1 MINKSI
7 IENFAR
13 FMRKNRIYVFF
24 VVTII
29 LVLIL
34 IVDSGELKTQ
44 AISNENKHEQYTE
57 EQYILVAEEVSR
69 EVENVVCRDA
79 VKAYYCNSIDLCGR
93 GSCIPPNTIRC
104 DDKPDGSTYDCRM
117 GQSCGRGKCIPEGK
131 KMCEILPSSREC
143 RNTHSCCRGTNPTN
157 SKISCFPSGKCPIG
171 SIGVPE
177 YQHPHYQHFGEA
189 HVTRR

>member
-1 MINKSI
+1 LFKEGRVKNICDNIMINKSI

-79 VKAYYCNSIDLCGR
+79 VKAYYCNSIDL
-93 GSCIPPNTIRC
+93 
-104 DDKPDGSTYDCRM
+104 
-117 GQSCGRGKCIPEGK
+117 
-131 KMCEILPSSREC
+131 
-143 RNTHSCCRGTNPTN
+143 
-157 SKISCFPSGKCPIG
+157 
-171 SIGVPE
+171 
-177 YQHPHYQHFGEA
+177 
-189 HVTRR
+189 